1 MFLTYKPQ
9 TNDAGSLLAR
19 VEARWKSMRQVS
31 RLPGK
36 CLVEGL
42 EGRKK
47 LNFFQFRGLQKE
59 MLPGVTFHNTSY
71 LLIKYPVDKSK

>member
-1 MFLTYKPQ
+1 
-9 TNDAGSLLAR
+9 
-19 VEARWKSMRQVS
+19 MRQVS

-47 LNFFQFRGLQKE
+47 LNFFQFRGPQKE